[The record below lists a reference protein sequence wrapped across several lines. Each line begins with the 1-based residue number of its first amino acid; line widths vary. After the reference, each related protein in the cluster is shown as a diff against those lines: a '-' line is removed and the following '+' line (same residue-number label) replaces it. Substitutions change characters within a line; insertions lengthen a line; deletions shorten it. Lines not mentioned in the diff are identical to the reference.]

1 MSSAES
7 DRRDSRER
15 ARIIEQALT
24 ADRQGRDRLR
34 DRADE
39 PAPSEDG
46 PLADVPNIGAR
57 S

>member
-24 ADRQGRDRLR
+24 ADRRGRDRLR
-34 DRADE
+34 ARADE
-39 PAPSEDG
+39 PTPSEDG